1 MQLTPEAYLQ
11 AIQSDRVYLIAQG
24 HEIPV
29 HKALLAFYS
38 EYFALILSQNNP
50 VKSEDGKISLPNVSI
65 ATLKQYAYWTYQTPN
80 FTFPGDAE
88 IEQLQESK
96 TMLIDLWIFGE
107 TYGVARLQNE
117 VMSALCALLSTR
129 PLLLAKA
136 DITAIF
142 RRSPSSYSQ
151 LRRLA
156 SLILVARAQVKNSPV
171 RIEEYDSPIFGGL
184 TSMLYRSMHTWY
196 TSVIP
201 EKKKPKLPQLLQLQ
215 SVQSGLAVH
224 EPEPENWVLRLCGIS
239 PAQAQCGTSKGEP
252 IELDD

>member
-50 VKSEDGKISLPNVSI
+50 VKSEDGKHIKPKQAAEMADPLPGKISLPNVSI

-107 TYGVARLQNE
+107 T
-117 VMSALCALLSTR
+117 
-129 PLLLAKA
+129 
-136 DITAIF
+136 
-142 RRSPSSYSQ
+142 
-151 LRRLA
+151 
-156 SLILVARAQVKNSPV
+156 
-171 RIEEYDSPIFGGL
+171 
-184 TSMLYRSMHTWY
+184 
-196 TSVIP
+196 
-201 EKKKPKLPQLLQLQ
+201 
-215 SVQSGLAVH
+215 
-224 EPEPENWVLRLCGIS
+224 
-239 PAQAQCGTSKGEP
+239 
-252 IELDD
+252 